1 MCSSKNDAT
10 VASRVGVVLSEDLF
24 FFTNMLTNESNRYDA
39 SYQVIL
45 EQGDVIALSGR
56 PEEAVI
62 SNLNSSDQ
70 D

>member
-1 MCSSKNDAT
+1 MS
-10 VASRVGVVLSEDLF
+10 
-24 FFTNMLTNESNRYDA
+24 TNESNRYDA

-62 SNLNSSDQ
+62 SNLNSSD
-70 D
+70 